1 MKKLFAL
8 LLTLAMILSLVACGA
23 SNETPNDQAQNET
36 PVATEQTPSDD
47 AAVENAA
54 EGTTIRLFMSNSTK
68 TLNDVQALA
77 EKYYQET
84 GNKVIVEPAVKGDN
98 YNTKSVLLMQ
108 DTENC
113 PDIIREDGFRVRN
126 DAAAGYLL
134 NLDSYLA
141 EWEDYDKMT
150 DTLMDG
156 VKGSDGSVY
165 ALPHS
170 ADTVVIWYNA
180 DVTEAAGLGRD
191 WQPKSWQ
198 DVLDAANAMKKAF
211 ADDPD
216 FVPMFHYA
224 SSNNIEATSM
234 RTFQVLYAGTGSKL
248 YDYDA
253 NQWVVDHAALKDVLG
268 FVDQAWNQDGLCSIE
283 LGSNSDGGAIITNDL
298 LPNGKI
304 GMVFTIGS
312 TIKTGLANAG
322 DLWGPKLEDGTIKYC
337 NVPSKDSADYV
348 TMCGGWTWAI
358 PANSKNKDA
367 AWEFMKYLFT
377 VESQATL
384 SAGYSLPTRDDVWEH
399 EIWTSQPYGEMFEG
413 FRETMDFARFRDS
426 VEGYDTATALFA
438 SAIENVAF
446 GLMSVEEAIENF
458 ETEMVGGMGADRVQV
473 INK

>member
-8 LLTLAMILSLVACGA
+8 LLALTMILSLVACGA
-23 SNETPNDQAQNET
+23 SNETPADQPQNEPT
-36 PVATEQTPSDD
+36 TAIEQTPTD
-47 AAVENAA
+47 AVADQTAS

-98 YNTKSVLLMQ
+98 YTTKSVLLMQ

-113 PDIIREDGFRVRN
+113 PDIIREDGFRVKN

-134 NLDSYLA
+134 NLDSYLT
-141 EWEDYDKMT
+141 EWDGYEMMT
-150 DTLMDG
+150 DALMDG
-156 VKGSDGSVY
+156 VKGVDGSVY

-170 ADTVVIWYNA
+170 ADSQVIWYNA

-198 DVLDAANAMKKAF
+198 DVFDAAKAMKAAY

-224 SSNNIEATSM
+224 SSNNVEATSM

-248 YDYDA
+248 YDYEA
-253 NQWVVDHAALKDVLG
+253 NKWVVDHAALKDVLG
-268 FVDQAWNQDGLCSIE
+268 FVDQAWKDDLCSIE
-283 LGSNSDGGAIITNDL
+283 LASNSSADSVIINDL

-304 GMVFTIGS
+304 GMAFTIS
-312 TIKTGLANAG
+312 SSIKTGLSNAG
-322 DLWGPKLEDGTIKYC
+322 DLWGPKLEDGTIKYAYI
-337 NVPSKDSADYV
+337 PSKDSGDFV

-358 PANSKNKDA
+358 PENSKNKDA

-377 VESQATL
+377 AESQATL
-384 SAGYSLPTRDDVWEH
+384 SAGYALPTRDDAWDH
-399 EIWTSQPYGEMFEG
+399 EIWLSQPYGEMFEG
-413 FRETMDFARFRDS
+413 FRESLTFAKFRDS
-426 VEGYDTATALFA
+426 VEGYDTSTALYA

-446 GLMSVEEAIENF
+446 GLMSVEEAIANF
-458 ETEMVGGMGADRVQV
+458 ETEMVGGLGADNV
-473 INK
+473 IVLNK